1 MIKRC
6 LGTFVVTTTLI
17 LALAPTPATCSDV
30 ASPVPADFQALVD
43 KDAKFVFF
51 IKDTAELII
60 DLKQMNIAPPDQKT
74 TLQEALP
81 LHFTST
87 KPIQADQFF
96 MGWSQEDPALF
107 EMPLMHFATRIPTD
121 QVGKLKPKTGYEI
134 EYQGDIAIFSSKPN
148 QSWTSPNA
156 TGNPIF
162 GVLPDMAI
170 GGGMDGKG
178 LGTRIASL
186 SGLATGMAAGAL
198 PGAAGEGLR
207 KAASGAKKY
216 SDPIV
221 YKAIQG
227 VMKDA
232 VKKAA
237 ELAKPL
243 AGAKFLTMGM
253 DTADGSITF
262 NAYIHLLKPMQRT
275 ESFDQ
280 HLIDEL
286 PPGLPIYMALSTSAA
301 QWMTGIEFDIIEG
314 FLLTKAEQVPKFNE
328 MKKQFN
334 TAGNLIRGGLTMGM
348 GINGGY
354 QWSNVEV
361 SDAAA
366 FMSANQAIMTQ
377 LGTLGIGINTKQ
389 VGTNSWRMD
398 VDGKKIAGLIGGSPE
413 AQTEIEDQYG
423 GSFGVTGVASGNVVM
438 GKQFP
443 FDRPTFPDTKRD
455 DPLPAMLNQSASG
468 QLICAMTADLA
479 SLMYMEMQKSMK
491 RDKRTRG
498 TVDAKAFAAAAPSEL
513 IALRIAL
520 TSPDPSRLVLSV
532 HVPAQK
538 AQAYHRQLE
547 KIAYPAGAK
556 GQKKTSTTPGPLAN
570 PGTN

>member
-1 MIKRC
+1 MSELDSVHGER
-6 LGTFVVTTTLI
+6 
-17 LALAPTPATCSDV
+17 PT
-30 ASPVPADFQALVD
+30 
-43 KDAKFVFF
+43 
-51 IKDTAELII
+51 
-60 DLKQMNIAPPDQKT
+60 
-74 TLQEALP
+74 
-81 LHFTST
+81 
-87 KPIQADQFF
+87 
-96 MGWSQEDPALF
+96 
-107 EMPLMHFATRIPTD
+107 
-121 QVGKLKPKTGYEI
+121 
-134 EYQGDIAIFSSKPN
+134 
-148 QSWTSPNA
+148 
-156 TGNPIF
+156 
-162 GVLPDMAI
+162 
-170 GGGMDGKG
+170 
-178 LGTRIASL
+178 
-186 SGLATGMAAGAL
+186 
-198 PGAAGEGLR
+198 
-207 KAASGAKKY
+207 
-216 SDPIV
+216 
-221 YKAIQG
+221 
-227 VMKDA
+227 
-232 VKKAA
+232 
-237 ELAKPL
+237 
-243 AGAKFLTMGM
+243 
-253 DTADGSITF
+253 
-262 NAYIHLLKPMQRT
+262 
-275 ESFDQ
+275 
-280 HLIDEL
+280 
-286 PPGLPIYMALSTSAA
+286 
-301 QWMTGIEFDIIEG
+301 
-314 FLLTKAEQVPKFNE
+314 LTKAEQVPKFNE

-334 TAGNLIRGGLTMGM
+334 TAGNLIRGGQTMGM

-354 QWSNVEV
+354 QWRNVEV

-377 LGTLGIGINTKQ
+377 LGPLGLGSTTKA

-547 KIAYPAGAK
+547 KIAYPAGSK
-556 GQKKTSTTPGPLAN
+556 DQKKTSTAPGPLAN